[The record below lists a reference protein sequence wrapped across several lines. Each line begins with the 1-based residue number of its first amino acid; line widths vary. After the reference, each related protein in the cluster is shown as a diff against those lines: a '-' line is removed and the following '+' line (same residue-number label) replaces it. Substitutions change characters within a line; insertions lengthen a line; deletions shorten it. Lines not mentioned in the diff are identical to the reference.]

1 MPVADELCGGGLSAE
16 NERRLAAY
24 LKGKGGANGR
34 KGRGG
39 GRGSGMLEEWGVGI
53 GDLRAALPE
62 MGEGMQCFE
71 NAVKSHTLPV
81 LSSKPEQATNDD
93 NDFLGIS
100 DNGPSDLC
108 LLLGCANGSLHS
120 HRKSEIVEKIGWDAI
135 SEELSGDHKTKVQT
149 SDVVRRG
156 SRGRSIQATSSSS
169 GKEQKDKKMKWEM
182 VAVSWVGR
190 GDAMSRS
197 RGAGIG
203 KASDAVPSL
212 ADAVGSP
219 AAEDV
224 ENDVDL
230 LTAHNDFVTK
240 GSSDAEAEAASVDS
254 TARTVE
260 TSNGE
265 SSTACLTQ
273 AAVDVSAVTSRLGGF
288 GINGDE
294 QSGCGVVSAG
304 K

>member
-1 MPVADELCGGGLSAE
+1 
-16 NERRLAAY
+16 
-24 LKGKGGANGR
+24 
-34 KGRGG
+34 
-39 GRGSGMLEEWGVGI
+39 
-53 GDLRAALPE
+53 
-62 MGEGMQCFE
+62 
-71 NAVKSHTLPV
+71 
-81 LSSKPEQATNDD
+81 
-93 NDFLGIS
+93 
-100 DNGPSDLC
+100 
-108 LLLGCANGSLHS
+108 
-120 HRKSEIVEKIGWDAI
+120 
-135 SEELSGDHKTKVQT
+135 
-149 SDVVRRG
+149 
-156 SRGRSIQATSSSS
+156 
-169 GKEQKDKKMKWEM
+169 
-182 VAVSWVGR
+182 
-190 GDAMSRS
+190 MSRS

-212 ADAVGSP
+212 ADAIGSP